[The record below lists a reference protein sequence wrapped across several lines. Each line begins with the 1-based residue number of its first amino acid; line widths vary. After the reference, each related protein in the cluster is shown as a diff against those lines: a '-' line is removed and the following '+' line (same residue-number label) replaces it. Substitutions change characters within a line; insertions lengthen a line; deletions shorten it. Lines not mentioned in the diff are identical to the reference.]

1 MPSLRLRVFLLLKC
15 DILFYVIG
23 QQLIMKKHPGPVIML
38 SAHSFFDLSSWEHP
52 ELIRPGD
59 QVWDSLKNLKHYLA
73 AQIYH
78 KLDPSLIRDGEPLAR
93 TLIYHNGSLLE
104 AGECTMELGD
114 ATKGGVKVF
123 YDEKQLPGASV
134 IMAGAIFTGSRI
146 RIGQGVLIEPG
157 AMIKSP
163 TIIGDGTEVRHGAY
177 IRGDCLIGR
186 NCVVGH
192 VTEVKHTIFL
202 DGAKAGHFAY
212 LGDSILG
219 NEVNLGAGTKLANL
233 RFIKGDVAI
242 ATPDSL
248 VKTGLRKLGAILG
261 DYVQTGCNSVTN
273 PGTLLGKK
281 SMVMPNTTVR
291 SGYHGES
298 SLIR

>member
-1 MPSLRLRVFLLLKC
+1 
-15 DILFYVIG
+15 
-23 QQLIMKKHPGPVIML
+23 ML

-52 ELIRPGD
+52 ELIRPND
-59 QVWDSLKNLKHYLA
+59 QAWDPLKNLKHYLA
-73 AQIYH
+73 AQIYQE
-78 KLDPSLIRDGEPLAR
+78 LTPPLIRDGEPLSR
-93 TLIYHNGSLLE
+93 TLVYHDGSLME
-104 AGECTMELGD
+104 AGEFTLELGD

-123 YDEKQLPGASV
+123 RDEEQLDGASV
-134 IMAGAIFTGSRI
+134 IMAGAVLTGSRI

-157 AMIKSP
+157 ALIKSP
-163 TIIGDGTEVRHGAY
+163 TIIGDRSEVRHGAY

-192 VTEVKHTIFL
+192 VTEVKHTIFM

-242 ATPDSL
+242 ATQDSL
-248 VKTGLRKLGAILG
+248 VRTGLRKLGAILG

-291 SGYHGES
+291 SGFHADS